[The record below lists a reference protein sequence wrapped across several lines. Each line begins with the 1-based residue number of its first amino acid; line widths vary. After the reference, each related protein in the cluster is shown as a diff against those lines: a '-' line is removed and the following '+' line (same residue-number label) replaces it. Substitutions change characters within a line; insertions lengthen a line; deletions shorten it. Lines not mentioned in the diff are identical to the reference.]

1 MAASPLESLPRWAL
15 ALVHDSR
22 VARLGLIDDS
32 DRPRVLPVTYA
43 VCGDAIVSAVDHK
56 PKQRGGRELARV
68 RFLRRN
74 PSAVLT
80 VDHYD
85 DDWSNLAWVQLLGD
99 IDLLDAGPAA
109 VLDTLAAKYAPYRER
124 PPAGPF
130 LWLRVGRSICWRA
143 AG

>member
-1 MAASPLESLPRWAL
+1 MDE
-15 ALVHDSR
+15 
-22 VARLGLIDDS
+22 S

-68 RFLRRN
+68 RFLRRD
-74 PSAVLT
+74 PSAALT

-85 DDWSNLAWVQLLGD
+85 DDWSNLAWVQLLGEV
-99 IDLLDAGPAA
+99 DLLDTAGPT

-124 PPAGPF
+124 QPAGPF
-130 LWLRVGRSICWRA
+130 LRLRVGRAICWRA